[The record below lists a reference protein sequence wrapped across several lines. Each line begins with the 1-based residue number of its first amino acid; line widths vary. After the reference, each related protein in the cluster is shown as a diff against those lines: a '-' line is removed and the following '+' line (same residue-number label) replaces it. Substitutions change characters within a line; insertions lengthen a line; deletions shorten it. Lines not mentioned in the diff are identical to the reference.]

1 MSSGRRGRLATIG
14 ALGGVIA
21 AGVGAGLLAEKRSV
35 RARRTVPDAVARE
48 PFFALP
54 YDRTGVVVTDDG
66 VELRYEEVGRADAT
80 MTVIFAHGFT
90 LQMAAWHFQRRSLA
104 DVGRLVF
111 YDHRGHGRSGASAA
125 EHCTI
130 DQLAADLERVIEE
143 RAPTGPIVLAGH
155 SMGGMTILALADRRP
170 DLFGPDGRVAG
181 VALVSTSAGGLA
193 EVAFGIPSIG
203 GKLVQRLLPRLAVGI
218 GGKRARFIDAQRN
231 RGLGNDLGWSL
242 ARRVSFGDPEV
253 SPSLVD
259 FMEQLIGA
267 TPAEVIA
274 MFAPTFLGHDK
285 LRALPALRGRPVLV
299 IVGDRDL
306 LTPAAHSRTMAA
318 EIGPD
323 AELVV
328 MPGAGHMAKL
338 ERPAVVTLHLRALV
352 ARARDAVS
360 QAA

>member
-1 MSSGRRGRLATIG
+1 MSTPRRRLATVG
-14 ALGGVIA
+14 ALGGAIA

-54 YDRTGVVVTDDG
+54 HDRTGVVTADDG
-66 VELRYEEVGRADAT
+66 VELRYEEVGREDAA

-90 LQMAAWHFQRRSLA
+90 LQMAAWHFQRRALS
-104 DVGRLVF
+104 DVGRLVL
-111 YDHRGHGRSGASAA
+111 YDQRAHGRSGASRA

-130 DQLAADLERVIEE
+130 DQLGADLERVIED
-143 RAPTGPIVLAGH
+143 RAPTGPVVLVGH
-155 SMGGMTILALADRRP
+155 SMGGMTIMALADRRP

-193 EVAFGIPSIG
+193 ELTFGIPSIG
-203 GKLVQRLLPRLAVGI
+203 GRLVQRFLPQLAVGI
-218 GGKRARFIDAQRN
+218 GGGRARFIDAQRQ

-242 ARRVSFGDPEV
+242 ARRVSFGDPDV

-259 FMEQLIGA
+259 FMEQLIAA
-267 TPAEVIA
+267 TPAQVIA
-274 MFAPTFLGHDK
+274 TFAPTFLDHDK
-285 LRALPALRGRPVLV
+285 LRALGALRGRPVLV
-299 IVGDRDL
+299 IAGDRDV
-306 LTPAAHSRTMAA
+306 LTPAAHSRVIAE

-323 AELVV
+323 AQLVV

-352 ARARDAVS
+352 ARARDAVA

>member
-1 MSSGRRGRLATIG
+1 M
-14 ALGGVIA
+14 IA
-21 AGVGAGLLAEKRSV
+21 AGVGAGLLAEKRAV
-35 RARRTVPDAVARE
+35 RARRTVPDPVARE
-48 PFFALP
+48 PFFGLP
-54 YDRTGVVVTDDG
+54 FDRTGVVIADDG
-66 VELRYEEVGRADAT
+66 VELRYEEVGREDAS

-90 LQMAAWHFQRRSLA
+90 LQMAAWHFQRRALG

-111 YDHRGHGRSGASAA
+111 YDQRSHGRSGASAA
-125 EHCTI
+125 DRCTI
-130 DQLAADLERVIEE
+130 DQLGSDLERVIDD
-143 RAPTGPIVLAGH
+143 RAPTGPIVLVGH
-155 SMGGMTILALADRRP
+155 SMGGMTVMALADRRP

-193 EVAFGIPSIG
+193 ELTFGLPALG
-203 GKLVQRLLPRLAVGI
+203 GKLAQRLVPKLIVGI
-218 GGKRARFIDAQRN
+218 GGKRARFIDAQRR

-259 FMEQLIGA
+259 FMEQLIAA
-267 TPAEVIA
+267 TPAEVVA
-274 MFAPTFLGHDK
+274 TFAPTFLDHDK
-285 LRALPALRGRPVLV
+285 LKALPALRGRPVLV
-299 IVGDRDL
+299 IVGDHDV
-306 LTPAAHSRTMAA
+306 LTPAAHSRAMAE
-318 EIGPD
+318 EIGSD

-352 ARARDAVS
+352 ARARDAVA